1 MVYTLF
7 ITNRYFGRTKH
18 DNSTEDEDS
27 DEKCDD
33 QNIGDMYI
41 VTIDV
46 LLYVKVEVWRLNV
59 NNVGVVHGGY

>member
-7 ITNRYFGRTKH
+7 ITNGYFRQTKH

-46 LLYVKVEVWRLNV
+46 LLYVKVEV
-59 NNVGVVHGGY
+59 